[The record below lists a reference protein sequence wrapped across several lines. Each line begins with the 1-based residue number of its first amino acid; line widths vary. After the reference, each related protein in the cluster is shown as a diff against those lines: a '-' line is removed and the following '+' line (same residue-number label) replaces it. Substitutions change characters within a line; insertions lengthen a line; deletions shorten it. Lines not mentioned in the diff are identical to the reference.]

1 MLKGK
6 QGRFRQNLLGKRVDY
21 SGRSVI
27 VVGPELRLHQCGLP
41 KQMALEL
48 FKPFVMKRLVDQALA
63 QNIKSAKRMVE
74 RARPQVW
81 DVLEE
86 VIKEHPVLLNRAPTL
101 HRLGIQAFEPVLVE
115 GKAIQIH
122 PLVCHAFNADF
133 DGDQMAVH
141 LPLSAEAQAEARI
154 LMLSANN
161 ILSPAHG
168 KPLATPT
175 QDMVIGGYYLTYC
188 GTDLSTATAED
199 LDPRPSRFGSVDDVI
214 LALDARQVA
223 LQQPIEYRRHG
234 EIVLTTPG
242 RVILNEE
249 VHRAFARALGEDFD
263 PVEAE
268 FINRTLGKKEMNDF
282 VSGLADEY
290 GAHAISIV
298 LDTIKELGFRYATQA
313 GITISKND
321 IIIPENKEEILQD
334 YETRV
339 QRIEG
344 QFERGLI
351 TEDERHEAIVNLWT
365 EATDA
370 VADAMEETLYQLN
383 PIYMMANSGARGSIK
398 QVRQLAGM
406 RGLMANPKGDI
417 IERPIKSNFMEGLSV
432 LEYFISTHGA
442 RKGLADTALRTAD
455 SGYLTRRLVDVSQD
469 VIVRE
474 ENCKTNEF
482 VELPLIT
489 PDGLNRS
496 LAGRVLATDVHKPLA
511 SGKPGKKVLLTKG
524 EEVTMPKLREL
535 ANELGDAA
543 DDFVVPVRSVLKCK
557 SEFGVCQACYGT
569 FLATGQMCEI
579 GDAVGIIAA
588 QSIGEPGTQLTMRTF
603 HTGGVAGADITHGL
617 PRVVEIFEARNPKGA
632 ARLADISGKVELEDA
647 DRGPKITI
655 QPDSKDDEEVS
666 YQLPRRTR
674 LLVKNGDKVEA
685 GDPLHEGSLNPSD
698 LLRLKTKISGS
709 TPTELY
715 LVEEVQKV
723 YRSQGVDIHDK
734 HIELIVRQMLKKVR
748 VENAGETD
756 LLPGQLVDKVVFER
770 ENARMKKEKKERA
783 TFEPLILGITKASL
797 ATESFLSAASFQETT
812 KVLTDASIEG
822 KIDRL
827 LGLKENVI
835 IGKLIPAATGLKKY
849 RSVEIKPSEKV
860 PAEAYRRPPT
870 EEQLLAA
877 LEEIGTDGEGVDLG
891 MLGMTFGDGDGDGDG
906 NGRATTEAEEV
917 PEVDSPLDEES

>member
-1 MLKGK
+1 
-6 QGRFRQNLLGKRVDY
+6 
-21 SGRSVI
+21 VI
-27 VVGPELRLHQCGLP
+27 VSGPQLKLHQCGLP
-41 KQMALEL
+41 KLMALEL
-48 FKPFVMKRLVDQALA
+48 FKPFIMSRLVERKSV
-63 QNIKSAKRMVE
+63 QNIKAAKKYVDSMTAE
-74 RARPQVW
+74 VW

-86 VIKEHPVLLNRAPTL
+86 VIAEHPVLLNRAPTL

-168 KPLATPT
+168 RPLTTPT

-188 GTDLSTATAED
+188 GTDLTTTTAEE
-199 LDPRPSRFGSVDDVI
+199 LDPRPPRFSSEDEVI
-214 LALDARQVA
+214 LAIDARQVG
-223 LQQPIEYRRHG
+223 LQDPIEYRRNG
-234 EIVLTTPG
+234 EILLTTGG

-249 VHRAFARALGEDFD
+249 VHRAFARALGEGFD
-263 PVEAE
+263 PDEAE
-268 FINRTLGKKEMNDF
+268 FMNRTLGKKEMNDF
-282 VSGLADEY
+282 VSGLADVY
-290 GAHAISIV
+290 GAHAISVV
-298 LDTIKELGFRYATQA
+298 LDTIKDLGFHYATQA

-334 YETRV
+334 YEQRV

-370 VADAMEETLYQLN
+370 VADAMEETLYELN

-474 ENCKTNEF
+474 EDCGTEETI
-482 VELPLIT
+482 ELALVT

-496 LAGRVLATDVHKPLA
+496 LAGRVLAADLHKPLA
-511 SGKPGKKVLLTKG
+511 SGKPGKTVLLEKG
-524 EEVTMPKLREL
+524 TEVTMSMLREV
-535 ANELGDAA
+535 AEELEETA
-543 DDFVVPVRSVLKCK
+543 DEFVIPVRTVLKCR
-557 SEFGVCQACYGT
+557 SEFGVCRACYGT
-569 FLATGQMCEI
+569 FLATGEMCEI

-632 ARLADISGKVELEDA
+632 ARLAEVSGKVDLEET
-647 DRGPKITI
+647 DRGPKVTI
-655 QPDSKDDEEVS
+655 QPSGKDEDGEPLGEVS

-674 LLVKNGDKVEA
+674 LLVKQGDVVEA
-685 GDPLHEGSLNPSD
+685 GDPLHDGSLNPSD
-698 LLRLKTKISGS
+698 LLRLKDKIRGS

-715 LVEEVQKV
+715 LVDEVQRV

-734 HIELIVRQMLKKVR
+734 HIELIIRQMMKKVR
-748 VENAGETD
+748 VENAGETN
-756 LLPGQLVDKVVFER
+756 LLPGQLVDKVVLER
-770 ENARMKKEKKERA
+770 ENARVKKEKKEQA

-822 KIDRL
+822 KVDRL

-849 RSVEIKPSEKV
+849 RTIEIKPSEKV

-877 LEEIGTDGEGVDLG
+877 LEEIGTDGEGVDIGL
-891 MLGMTFGDGDGDGDG
+891 LGMTFGDGDGDGDG
-906 NGRATTEAEEV
+906 DGRASTEAEEV